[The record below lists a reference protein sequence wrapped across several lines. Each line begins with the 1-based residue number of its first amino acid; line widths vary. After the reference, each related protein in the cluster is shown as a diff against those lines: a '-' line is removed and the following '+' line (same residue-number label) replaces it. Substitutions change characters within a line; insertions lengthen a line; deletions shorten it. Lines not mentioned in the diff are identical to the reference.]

1 MEAKKSGFAVLIGRP
16 NVGKSTLMNRL
27 IGMKIAI
34 TSPRPQTTRNSIRT
48 VLTTEKGQIVFVDT
62 PGLHKAKNRL
72 GDYMMAAAGRALSE
86 ADVLLWLV
94 EPKTQISDEDMAIAE
109 KIKSV
114 EAPVFLIINKMDT
127 VKGPEILKVIDTWK
141 DVLPFKE
148 IIPVSALKE
157 EGLTDLL
164 GSIYRYLP
172 EGAYFYGEDEVTDEP
187 IKQLAA
193 ELIREKALRLL
204 DKEIPHGIA
213 VMMERMEKREDKDI
227 YDVDAVI
234 VCEKAS
240 HKGIIIGKGGK
251 MLKQIGM
258 NARPGIEKLLE
269 AKVNLKLWVKVKENW
284 RESELQVANFG
295 YDRKEI

>member
-94 EPKTQISDEDMAIAE
+94 EPKTQISDADMAIAE
-109 KIKSV
+109 KVKSV

-164 GSIYRYLP
+164 GSLYRYLP

>member
-94 EPKTQISDEDMAIAE
+94 EPKTQISDADMAIAE
-109 KIKSV
+109 KIKSF

>member
-94 EPKTQISDEDMAIAE
+94 EPKNQISDADMAIAE

>member
-94 EPKTQISDEDMAIAE
+94 EPKTQISDADMAIAE

-127 VKGPEILKVIDTWK
+127 VKGPEILKVIDAWK

>member
-94 EPKTQISDEDMAIAE
+94 EPKTQISDADMAIAE

-141 DVLPFKE
+141 DVLHFKE

>member
-86 ADVLLWLV
+86 VDVLLWLV
-94 EPKTQISDEDMAIAE
+94 EPKTQISDADMAIAE

-127 VKGPEILKVIDTWK
+127 VKGPEILKVIDAWK

>member
-94 EPKTQISDEDMAIAE
+94 EPKTQISDADMAIAE

>member
-1 MEAKKSGFAVLIGRP
+1 MIGRP

-94 EPKTQISDEDMAIAE
+94 EPKTQISDADMAIAE